1 MDVQHPITRKM
12 EQLKLH
18 HTAAAVPAL
27 GMEAERNKEGPMEF
41 FERILTSELQAREES
56 RIATSLKISG
66 LPKGM
71 NLENFDFLFQPSV
84 PKSEIMQLSDCQFI
98 RRNENILLFGPPGVG
113 KTHLAAA
120 FGIQAVY
127 HGYSVI
133 YYTAE
138 ELLMQ
143 LKKSGDIPVSNQR
156 KRAFVKNALVVVDEL
171 GYQTL
176 DRRETHLFFQ
186 FISARY
192 TKGSTI
198 ITSNRSVKEWTSIF
212 ANDQMATT
220 AILDRLFHKAHFFNV
235 DGKSFRLRRFENIQ
249 GINE

>member
-1 MDVQHPITRKM
+1 MEVQHPITRKM

-18 HTAAAVPAL
+18 HTAAAAPAL
-27 GMEAERNKEGPMEF
+27 VMEAERSKEGPMEF
-41 FERILTSELQAREES
+41 FDRILTTELQAREES
-56 RIATSLKISG
+56 RIAASLKVSG

-71 NLENFDFLFQPSV
+71 SLDNFDFLFQPSI
-84 PKSEIMQLSDCQFI
+84 PKQEIMLLSDCQFI
-98 RRNENILLFGPPGVG
+98 RRYENVLLFGPPGVG

-120 FGIQAVY
+120 FGVQAIF

-143 LKKSGDIPVSNQR
+143 LKKSGDIPVKNQR
-156 KRAFVKNALVVVDEL
+156 RRAYVKNALVVVDEL
-171 GYQTL
+171 GYQSL

-186 FISARY
+186 FVSARY
-192 TKGSTI
+192 MRGSTI

-220 AILDRLFHKAHFFNV
+220 AILDRLFHKAHIFNV
-235 DGKSFRLRRFENIQ
+235 DGRSYRLKRFENLQ